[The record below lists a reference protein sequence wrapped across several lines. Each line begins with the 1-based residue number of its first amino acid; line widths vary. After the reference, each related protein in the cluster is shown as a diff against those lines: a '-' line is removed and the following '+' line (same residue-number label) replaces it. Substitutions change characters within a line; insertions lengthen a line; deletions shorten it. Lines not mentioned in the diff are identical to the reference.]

1 MAKQKI
7 PEAVQKQFDKSHFQ
21 IDSAVFFSWMGYKQ
35 VGYVRRFKKVGWGI
49 QYTVEAVG
57 GVKYPCGIEIKGQK
71 TQYNTG
77 CIYLEET
84 RSIGQESLVKRF
96 QNEARPRRV
105 TTVPL
110 VITRTKDEGI
120 SSNKLLGT
128 DNVDAVRTDANSRPT
143 RNSTK
148 MDAKL
153 SINGD
158 SNHNPKKR
166 RVSKNTELDTAIQKQ
181 RDFLSGFVKKD

>member
-7 PEAVQKQFDKSHFQ
+7 SEAVQKQFDKSHFQ

-49 QYTVEAVG
+49 QYTVESTE
-57 GVKYPCGIEIKGQK
+57 GVKYPCGIELKGQK

-77 CIYLEET
+77 CIYLEDT

-96 QNEARPRRV
+96 QNDAKPRRV

-110 VITRTKDEGI
+110 VITRTKDEST
-120 SSNKLLGT
+120 SSNKLLGGNT
-128 DNVDAVRTDANSRPT
+128 PEASRKDSDTGST

-153 SINGD
+153 SINGN
-158 SNHNPKKR
+158 SNSNTTKR

-181 RDFLSGFVKKD
+181 RDFLSGFVKKI